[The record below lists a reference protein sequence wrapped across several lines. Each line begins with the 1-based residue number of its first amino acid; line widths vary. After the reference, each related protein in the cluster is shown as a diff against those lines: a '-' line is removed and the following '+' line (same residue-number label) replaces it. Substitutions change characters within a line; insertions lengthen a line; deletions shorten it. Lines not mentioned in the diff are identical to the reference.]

1 MPGAVIPKPVFRLQI
16 LTHMTE
22 GVSSNMLYGVITGVV
37 SGDED
42 LLAITNAVATTVA
55 PALAAC
61 LSAECEIIEVNGRYT
76 TATNDYRAISTN
88 ETTDGAIAGDA
99 LPIQDCFELR
109 KITGL
114 FGRSE
119 MGRLFFS
126 GMSEDDVQFGQ
137 IKAVRKAA
145 LDNLSQA
152 LKNDVAVGDRTVSW
166 RHWSRK
172 GNLLSPLTAVYQIS
186 RMVSRRDRAKRE
198 RYLPMPSA

>member
-1 MPGAVIPKPVFRLQI
+1 MPAAVIPKPVFTVQI

-22 GVSSNMLYGVITGVV
+22 GVASNTLYGIITGVV
-37 SGDED
+37 TGDED
-42 LLAITNAVATTVA
+42 VLAITNAVQAAVA

-61 LSAECEIIEVNGRYT
+61 LSAECEIIEVNGRYR
-76 TATNDYRAISTN
+76 TATNDYRAISSN
-88 ETTDGAIAGDA
+88 ESVDGLIAGDA

-109 KITGL
+109 RITGL
-114 FGRSE
+114 AGRAE

-145 LDNLSQA
+145 LDNLAQT
-152 LKNDVAVGDRTVSW
+152 LKNDLTIGDRTVSW

-172 GNLLSPLTAVYQIS
+172 ANLLSPLTAVYQIS